1 MHREHTR
8 WFSPSLGRDMD
19 LLIFGHSGARVL
31 VFPTSMG
38 RFFEWEDRGM
48 IGTLREDIERGW
60 LQLYCVDSVDEESW
74 YAKHRH
80 PNERARRHAQYDAY
94 IEHEVLPLTRSRNP
108 NPYLIATGASFGAYH
123 AVAFALRHP
132 HLVGRVLGMSGMY
145 DMREQTGGYVDDDV
159 YFANPAQFVEREHDH
174 GRLEAMRRID
184 LILAIGRDDPM
195 YWSNE
200 QFSGLLWAKGIPHAF
215 RVWDGWAHDWPFW
228 QRMIRQYIAGHD

>member
-19 LLIFGHSGARVL
+19 LLIFGHAGARVL

-48 IGTLREDIERGW
+48 IGTLAEDLERGW
-60 LQLYCVDSVDEESW
+60 LQLFCVDSVDEESW

-80 PNERARRHAQYDAY
+80 PAIRAQRHARYDSY
-94 IEHEVLPLTRSRNP
+94 LEHELIPFTQHRNQ
-108 NPYLIATGASFGAYH
+108 NPFLVATGASFGAYH

-132 HLVGRVLGMSGMY
+132 HLVGRVIGMSGMY
-145 DMREQTGGYVDDDV
+145 DIRGMTDGYTDTDV
-159 YFANPAQFVEREHDH
+159 YYANPPDFIAHEGDH
-174 GRLEAMRRID
+174 GRLEAIRRMD
-184 LILAIGRDDPM
+184 LILCIGKDDPA
-195 YWSNE
+195 YWDNE
-200 QFSGLLWAKGIPHAF
+200 QLSSALWAKGITHAF
-215 RVWDGWAHDWPFW
+215 RVWDGWAHDWPYW

>member
-19 LLIFGHSGARVL
+19 MLVFGHAGARVL

-48 IGTLREDIERGW
+48 IGTLGEHLERGW
-60 LQLYCVDSVDEESW
+60 LQLFCVDSVDGESW

-80 PNERARRHAQYDAY
+80 PVERAQRHTQYDGY
-94 IEHEVLPLTRSRNP
+94 LEREVIPFTQHRNQ
-108 NPYLIATGASFGAYH
+108 NPFLIATGASFGAYQ

-145 DMREQTGGYVDDDV
+145 DIRGMTDGLSGGDIY
-159 YFANPAQFVEREHDH
+159 YANPPEFIVHENDH
-174 GRLEAMRRID
+174 GRLEAIRRMDI
-184 LILAIGRDDPM
+184 ILAIGRDDSM
-195 YWSNE
+195 YWDNE
-200 QFSGLLWAKGIPHAF
+200 QFSGALWSKGIPHAL
-215 RVWDGWAHDWPFW
+215 RIWDGWAHDWPYW